1 MCECLVARID
11 AGENEDE
18 SQVGLWKS
26 DGELAMKREYSVKAI
41 DTTIKSDR
49 VHGSQFRVYDT

>member
-1 MCECLVARID
+1 VCECLVARID
-11 AGENEDE
+11 VGENENE
-18 SQVGLWKS
+18 SQVWKS
-26 DGELAMKREYSVKAI
+26 DGELAMKREFSVKAI